1 MSDEVIKKLEARI
14 AELEAKVN
22 PEPKAPFVP
31 KPYQQPDY
39 TEGASSVVT
48 DWMRDM
54 ARAVPTSV
62 VRDIVNDFRGGPA
75 QLQPLSEFLNK
86 GRPVAEPPKAE
97 APTVPVDS
105 KRPGQD
111 LADAIA
117 IGFANREKAEELAKL
132 VDVANKLKGL

>member
-1 MSDEVIKKLEARI
+1 MTEIEELRARL
-14 AELEAKVN
+14 AALEAKVN

-31 KPYQQPDY
+31 KPYQRRDP

-48 DWMRDM
+48 PWMREM
-54 ARAVPTSV
+54 AQAVPTSV

-75 QLQPLSEFLNK
+75 QLRPLAEFLNK
-86 GRPVAEPPKAE
+86 GPVAEPPKAE
-97 APTVPVDS
+97 AVTVPIDS

-132 VDVANKLKGL
+132 VDVANKLRGL